1 MALFVHKVGAG
12 VHFMIRRTC
21 FTLFIVGSLGAAA
34 GCSSGDADELDF
46 EASDGEVG
54 QSEDEV
60 RESISGPTVRSST
73 AEVWSIENSWT
84 DISTVNGRKA
94 GVAWT
99 ADSGLSWEQKYTAW
113 VSSFTKTAGANY
125 GQTIQFKT
133 PYGKTMNGPVL
144 ECADVAVWLRMTF
157 SAWYHLPFYLTG
169 SYKGSSVYFG
179 HFGVVRKDGNPVTG
193 FTRFKSAYSN
203 YESSWTPGQPWP
215 KDANLRTKHVGADDS
230 VAGVKVDGVPFVSGD
245 GAGAY
250 FDEMFLNKRAGY
262 LMVLLDSYFGS
273 MNMADGSNLF
283 HIQPSATSAGD
294 VLVERWQR
302 NGIGHVLP
310 VVSSRMMPSGK
321 MRASVAS
328 GSMPR
333 RQPYWESEAQSA
345 SYFRSEYA
353 GGRGTSY
360 DGAEYAKLGGG
371 IRRWRT
377 PVKQSGRWNNI
388 VPVADRGVY
397 IEDGNIE
404 GIASRPETF
413 GILLAEESPAAQR
426 DAALATIASARETL
440 RSKPASCSQRIR
452 REDAFESLY
461 EVMSKSFGKSAAQ
474 VDAQYRTLEDYVF
487 AELEYTQSK
496 TCCWN
501 ATTPAMATI
510 ILDYAK
516 KEKAAADAAHVCRQP
531 TAFRAT
537 GGGYNVFKA
546 HAATLG
552 RAAEWAEWS
561 EGESCPQR
569 NVTEDTLTDA
579 GKTPLCK

>member
-1 MALFVHKVGAG
+1 
-12 VHFMIRRTC
+12 MINKTC
-21 FTLFIVGSLGAAA
+21 FALLVVGSFGAVA
-34 GCSSGDADELDF
+34 GCSGGSQEELDL
-46 EASDGEVG
+46 EIPEGELG
-54 QSEDEV
+54 QSQDEV
-60 RESISGPTVRSST
+60 RESISGPLVRSTT
-73 AEVWSIENSWT
+73 AEVWSIENSWADT
-84 DISTVNGRKA
+84 GTVNANKA
-94 GVAWT
+94 GVAWP
-99 ADSGLSWEQKYTAW
+99 ANSGLSWPQKYTAW

-133 PYGKTMNGPVL
+133 PYGKTMVGPVL

-157 SAWYHLPFYLTG
+157 ASWYHLPFYLTG
-169 SYKGSSVYFG
+169 SYKGKSVYFG
-179 HFGVVRKDGNPVTG
+179 HFGVVGSDGNPVTG
-193 FTRFKSAYSN
+193 FTRFKSSYSN
-203 YESSWTPGQPWP
+203 YESSWTSGQAWP

-230 VAGVKVDGVPFVSGD
+230 VAALKVDGVPFASGE

-250 FDEMFLNKRAGY
+250 FDELFLNKRAGY
-262 LMVLLDSYFGS
+262 LMVLLDTYFGS

-283 HIQPSATSAGD
+283 HIQPAATSAGD

-302 NGIGHVLP
+302 TGIGHVLP
-310 VVSSRMMPSGK
+310 VVSSRMTASGK

-345 SYFRSEYA
+345 MYFKSEYA
-353 GGRGTSY
+353 GGRGTTY
-360 DGAEYAKLGGG
+360 DGSEYAKLGGG

-377 PVKQSGRWNNI
+377 PVTKSGRWNNI
-388 VPVADRGVY
+388 VPVADRTVY
-397 IEDGNIE
+397 IEDGSIE
-404 GIASRPETF
+404 AIASRPEQF
-413 GILLAEESPAAQR
+413 EILLAEESPAAQR

-501 ATTPAMATI
+501 ATTPAMASI

-516 KEKAAADAAHVCRQP
+516 KEKAAADAAHVCKQP
-531 TAFRAT
+531 TAFRAS
-537 GGGYNVFKA
+537 GGGRYDVFKA
-546 HAATLG
+546 HAASLG
-552 RAAEWAEWS
+552 KAAEWAEWS